1 MFGLG
6 ENVSEDFGKVQ
17 HPKLPSSWTVSAT
30 NPKAGLI
37 LEPINSINLA
47 FGSHL
52 LPGDGILHWSKS
64 DHLNKAVPRE
74 SPHQG
79 VSSHLS
85 NGPKPLG
92 QGLLTAHLLALIH
105 RPNDQT
111 NCRDG
116 KGFDKLS
123 DSVRA
128 ISMLNLLCNCI
139 HTLRMT
145 IAGVVIVSA
154 AAVFHLQIGTSVTSS
169 SYSPSQAVIAG
180 VWWKLLSKNSCN
192 DNACAVAVR
201 VIPTQKHKRECHPRT
216 FLQFQSESSSLLSS
230 LALKKDHLQ
239 VLPPMLFFNWRVLNL
254 RICHNPRDRR
264 CQPAAPKH
272 LGLHGLRA

>member
-6 ENVSEDFGKVQ
+6 VRFGGLRKSPTSQ
-17 HPKLPSSWTVSAT
+17 ASFKLT
-30 NPKAGLI
+30 G
-37 LEPINSINLA
+37 
-47 FGSHL
+47 FGRQSQGWSDIGANQLNKPL

-111 NCRDG
+111 NCRDW

-128 ISMLNLLCNCI
+128 ISMLNLLRNCI
-139 HTLRMT
+139 HTRRMT

-154 AAVFHLQIGTSVTSS
+154 AAVFHLHIGTSVTSS

-180 VWWKLLSKNSCN
+180 V
-192 DNACAVAVR
+192 
-201 VIPTQKHKRECHPRT
+201 
-216 FLQFQSESSSLLSS
+216 
-230 LALKKDHLQ
+230 
-239 VLPPMLFFNWRVLNL
+239 
-254 RICHNPRDRR
+254 
-264 CQPAAPKH
+264 
-272 LGLHGLRA
+272 